1 MPVDPVSPYS
11 RPADLPPYQGILV
24 VDAEKFTAARSRD
37 HQPLSTEIARVVAEA
52 ARRSGL
58 AAAWATPRFFN
69 STGDGVAIGVPT
81 ELLPRL
87 VHPYLRYLQEILAER
102 NDNARRQDPLLRLRV
117 SLNVGPLPGN
127 GDNPFF
133 DGNGKPRNDAHRLLD
148 SKVAKMMLAASSDTV
163 THVVAILSDRVY
175 EDVVEGG
182 YAGLHPDHFVDV
194 SAVVPGKSFTQ
205 HAWLHI
211 PAPSANLLRG
221 GVLPAPPEESS
232 TPAPRQEGKNDHVTI
247 TAHDGAQAAGTVHGG
262 MTMYRRPPTE
272 RGDR

>member
-37 HQPLSTEIARVVAEA
+37 HQPLSTEIARVVAAEA

-211 PAPSANLLRG
+211 PAPSANRC
-221 GVLPAPPEESS
+221 VVAFFRPRPKNLPRPHQGRRERTTTSRSRPTMAHKRRERS
-232 TPAPRQEGKNDHVTI
+232 T
-247 TAHDGAQAAGTVHGG
+247 AA
-262 MTMYRRPPTE
+262 
-272 RGDR
+272 